1 MKLQDVISLLQ
12 GTLYSTGVDLEREVV
27 LGCASELMSDILGQP
42 YHEDALLLTGL
53 THPQVIRAAEITGSV
68 AVVIVRGKTPP
79 PETLE
84 LAHELGIPV
93 VVTPFGMYQAC
104 SLLSRA
110 GLPAL
115 ELA

>member
-1 MKLQDVISLLQ
+1 MRLKEVISLLQ
-12 GTLYSTGVDLEREVV
+12 GTLHSTGIDLEREVV
-27 LGCASELMSDILGQP
+27 LGCAGELISDIVSQP

-53 THPQVIRAAEITGSV
+53 THPQIIRAAEITGAV
-68 AVVIVRGKTPP
+68 AVVMVRGKTPP

-84 LAHELGIPV
+84 LARELGIPV
-93 VVTPFGMYQAC
+93 VVTPFGMYQSC
-104 SLLSRA
+104 GLLYDA